1 MSSDAGYSFINL
13 PGYRELEDED
23 VDVTA
28 YETNVE
34 VKIVPLLNQQELD
47 KEQEAAKVATLL
59 TD

>member
-1 MSSDAGYSFINL
+1 MSSDADYYFINL
-13 PGYRELEDED
+13 PGYRQLKDEE
-23 VDVTA
+23 VAA

-34 VKIVPLLNQQELD
+34 VEIVPLLNQQELD

>member
-1 MSSDAGYSFINL
+1 MSSDADYSFMNL

-23 VDVTA
+23 VDVAA